1 MSIQIAP
8 TELLHEVFLHL
19 PKDSLLQCALVCQS
33 WYLPALQL
41 FYEHVELSEKT
52 KKVWLHRVQAPT
64 AIHSI
69 GMFVRKLTVNL
80 AFSTTLS
87 QEEFL
92 EVISY
97 LPFLKTIDL
106 NASGYKLHYLS
117 YLNKRDPGCVTYLED
132 IETGDLFTNYQIQ
145 QHFLCAY
152 SFRHS
157 LKKITLRNPAN
168 VYLIDGQNNTA
179 MSFLEDFNNLTHIN
193 IIDQVHL
200 GETEM
205 EVFMKAIQSC
215 SKLVS
220 LSYQNN
226 CLFPYQQDNVI
237 QARIARKCANLS
249 KLKTMS
255 LNVSYLT
262 AIYMTQMLLLVSPN
276 SLEKLTIY
284 MTDTDYHDWVQEN
297 YELFISYFVRVKNLE
312 ISFTNASRRFMD
324 QKPQRIQNVSKIG
337 VFLRSL
343 IGTRPFDVHIAFIKV
358 VGAKPNL
365 IIKKNQE
372 NILLSYNIGTMAD
385 FCVCL
390 EELSLVC
397 SSSQVPLIANSLV
410 AEILLNEK
418 DEFDYGQCMEI
429 IKSIRLLPCPP
440 KSVCITSPAKTH
452 LDEEGYVIE
461 LKSSSCMTAAP
472 PQKESI
478 LDDALFKNINL
489 ETLSM
494 KGFSDILPHVKTLKL
509 IHCKTGNKR
518 VAIDTHKINLDELS
532 QFVNIVFPKK

>member
-19 PKDSLLQCALVCQS
+19 PKSSLLQCALVCQS

-64 AIHSI
+64 AIPSI

-87 QEEFL
+87 QVDFL
-92 EVISY
+92 KVISY
-97 LPFLKTIDL
+97 LPFLKTVDL

-157 LKKITLRNPAN
+157 LKKITLRHPAN
-168 VYLIDGQNNTA
+168 MYLIGGQNGTA
-179 MSFLEDFNNLTHIN
+179 VSFLGEFANLTHIN
-193 IIDQVHL
+193 IIDEVHL

-205 EVFMKAIQSC
+205 EVFMNSIQSC

-226 CLFPYQQDNVI
+226 CLFPYQQDNVV
-237 QARIARKCANLS
+237 QSRIMRKSTRLS
-249 KLKTMS
+249 RLKTIS

-284 MTDTDYHDWVQEN
+284 MTDADYRDWIQEN
-297 YELFISYFVRVKNLE
+297 YGLFISYFVCVKNLD
-312 ISFTNASRRFMD
+312 ISFTNASRRFSD
-324 QKPQRIQNVSKIG
+324 QRPRIQSASKFG
-337 VFLRSL
+337 LFLQSL
-343 IGTRPFDVHIAFIKV
+343 IGTRILDVHIAFIKS
-358 VGAKPNL
+358 VGAKPN
-365 IIKKNQE
+365 ITIKKDPE
-372 NILLSYNIGTMAD
+372 NIHILYNIGTMAD
-385 FCVCL
+385 FCICL

-397 SSSQVPLIANSLV
+397 SSNQIPITVDSLV

-418 DEFDYGQCMEI
+418 DDFDYGQCMEM
-429 IKSIRLLPCPP
+429 IKFIRLLPYPP

-461 LKSSSCMTAAP
+461 LKSSSMNGATP
-472 PQKESI
+472 LNTSI

-489 ETLSM
+489 EALST

-509 IHCKTGNKR
+509 IHCKTENKR
-518 VAIDTHKINLDELS
+518 VAIDTEKINLDELS
-532 QFVNIVFPKK
+532 QFINVVFAKKIK